1 VAALPLW
8 GASGLAG
15 GKRQRAAAVQ
25 DPGGGG
31 LLGGGD
37 FDADVAVG
45 FGDVGGELGVGAAG
59 DEFVEVFEGG
69 GGGVHVGWGQ
79 SGGVGEAAA
88 GHALD
93 FGVGE
98 EGLEGLDFSV
108 DALKKVDEALAF
120 AGAVE
125 VIEVVNEQ

>member
-1 VAALPLW
+1 MRGGW
-8 GASGLAG
+8 GFGIPRAGLG
-15 GKRQRAAAVQ
+15 SRLYVSS
-25 DPGGGG
+25 GG

-45 FGDVGGELGVGAAG
+45 FGDVGGRLGVGAVG

-69 GGGVHVGWGQ
+69 GGGFHVGWGQ
-79 SGGVGEAAA
+79 SRGVGEAAA

-98 EGLEGLDFSV
+98 QGLEGLDFAV
-108 DALKKVDEALAF
+108 GALNQVYTALAF

-125 VIEVVNEQ
+125 VMSLDNE